1 MDVPRVLRREGALG
15 AIGDLS
21 HVPGPGKEKDE
32 PKPDHASGNGVN
44 QPPRGRGASWHAAV
58 EATQRRRG

>member
-1 MDVPRVLRREGALG
+1 MSRESCAGRAPLG

-21 HVPGPGKEKDE
+21 HVSGPGKEKDE
-32 PKPDHASGNGVN
+32 PKPDHVLGNGVN

-58 EATQRRRG
+58 EATQSGE